1 MIRFYGGAPYRTL
14 VLHGGPGAIGS
25 LKGFELAFRSGT
37 GIAEPLQESNI
48 P

>member
-1 MIRFYGGAPYRTL
+1 MGARPTVL
-14 VLHGGPGAIGS
+14 SFLHGGPGAIGS

-37 GIAEPLQESNI
+37 GIAKPLQESNI